1 MSILLTLAMQSLN
14 SSIEAEKIDIKDVPR
29 LSEEKFGLRGIM
41 LDAMHLSGWS
51 LDAYD
56 QFRNDA
62 DKANSPCL
70 LLRDNSIMDLSPKS
84 REESKERINRLS
96 IAANRLGCNSI
107 AITPYFPD
115 SKDES
120 NCIVQELRSAMQGV
134 ERLELNL
141 LLQPCEGMTS
151 NPSKHIEIIKQ
162 VGGFRIGALPTFASA
177 CATGN
182 GLDALQKLAPYA
194 GSIVADFPTSR
205 GKGGF
210 SLENGIKAVM
220 DVGYSNTL
228 ALNYVGKGDPLTQLS
243 KCSKKMNTF
252 LEAME

>member
-14 SSIEAEKIDIKDVPR
+14 SSIEADKIDIKDVPR
-29 LSEEKFGLRGIM
+29 LSEEKFALRGIM
-41 LDAMHLSGWS
+41 LDATHLSGWS

-56 QFRNDA
+56 QFRNNA

-70 LLRDNSIMDLSPKS
+70 LLRDNSIMDLSPTS
-84 REESKERINRLS
+84 SEESKERINRLS

-107 AITPYFPD
+107 AITPHFPENEE
-115 SKDES
+115 ES
-120 NCIVQELRSAMQGV
+120 NYIVQELRSAMQGV

-141 LLQPCEGMTS
+141 LLQPCNGMTS
-151 NPSKHIEIIKQ
+151 DPSKHIEIIKQ
-162 VGGFRIGALPTFASA
+162 IGGFRIGALPTFASA
-177 CATGN
+177 SATGN

-194 GSIVADFPTSR
+194 GAIVADFPPSR

-210 SLENGIKAVM
+210 SFEDGIKAVA
-220 DVGYSNTL
+220 DVGYSNTV
-228 ALNYVGKGDPLTQLS
+228 ALNYIGKGNPLPQLS
-243 KCSKKMNTF
+243 KVSKKMHAF